1 MSPVIRTTSKPI
13 DFRMWTASSASGFTV
28 SAMAIKP
35 HSSSDTG
42 TAEKEI
48 MVKEEEHSRIKVQK
62 EMNFVKPLRA

>member
-1 MSPVIRTTSKPI
+1 
-13 DFRMWTASSASGFTV
+13 MWTASSASGFTV